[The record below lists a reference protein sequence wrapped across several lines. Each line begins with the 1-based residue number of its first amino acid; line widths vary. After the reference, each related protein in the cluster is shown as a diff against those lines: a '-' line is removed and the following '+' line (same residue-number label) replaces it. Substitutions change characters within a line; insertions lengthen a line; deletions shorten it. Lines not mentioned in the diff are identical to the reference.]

1 MNSGLTQ
8 LLKEGH
14 GLHSMSEDQK
24 IELNQ
29 NALDVGDAW
38 LGESPASEEK
48 EKQPTFDPRARR
60 LGLGAKYV
68 PHKRVVLEKGA
79 KG

>member
-1 MNSGLTQ
+1 
-8 LLKEGH
+8 
-14 GLHSMSEDQK
+14 MSEDQK

-29 NALDVGDAW
+29 NALDVVDAW

-48 EKQPTFDPRARR
+48 EKQTTFDPRARR